1 MIQRMSDANKI
12 SFMDIKKEESPV
24 ISPIQNKENY
34 MPKAK
39 KLSSRDNGMKTD
51 QHICSARTGVISDT
65 GGPTKYTKAES
76 SNTVWDTSKISR
88 SSNELKKEAKNIE
101 KNVTSKLDQHSGYE
115 CNRFGK
121 PICDRLGIAI
131 DFIVEDENM
140 FEVAQWIAA
149 NCEFDRIH
157 FYGNDRPL
165 HVSVGHE
172 NSKQVAL
179 MFVRESSKRRLP
191 QSMHAEEF
199 LALSPDD
206 LIYTFR

>member
-1 MIQRMSDANKI
+1 MIQKMSDANKI

-24 ISPIQNKENY
+24 ISPISNKENY

-101 KNVTSKLDQHSGYE
+101 KNVQQEQLSKEENKISESKILKEESTPAFSRLSDLGGSTYHAPSTGMSIFDNKDFQRLAEKTQGEAMSEELNKKRNLKDDSWKNNGKMLTSKD
-115 CNRFGK
+115 
-121 PICDRLGIAI
+121 IA
-131 DFIVEDENM
+131 N
-140 FEVAQWIAA
+140 
-149 NCEFDRIH
+149 N
-157 FYGNDRPL
+157 
-165 HVSVGHE
+165 
-172 NSKQVAL
+172 
-179 MFVRESSKRRLP
+179 
-191 QSMHAEEF
+191 
-199 LALSPDD
+199 
-206 LIYTFR
+206 LINKLFKK